1 MADIVERL
9 LAAAGGETQ
18 SDNALLTDAADE
30 IGRLREEYNKMRV
43 KVDQY
48 EKLAEPEF

>member
-9 LAAAGGETQ
+9 LGAVGDETQ
-18 SDNALLTDAADE
+18 SDGALLQDAADA
-30 IGRLREEYNKMRV
+30 ITRLRDEYTKMRV

-48 EKLAEPEF
+48 QKLAEPEF